1 MNNKERMKHLYKIVL
16 LLFTIGL
23 FYCGSINAAGKKNY
37 PILILSSPGH
47 FDSYT
52 GEILK
57 AEGFN
62 EFHFS
67 SLTSLKYLKKFHLVI
82 LPEVALT
89 DPQKDIFTSYIRE
102 GGNLIAF
109 RPDKKLATILGIKNN
124 TDSINEG
131 YISID
136 IFSEIGKGLI
146 KETLQFHG
154 TGDLYQLNGSK
165 KIASFYNHSDVPTD
179 YPAVVMNNYGHGH
192 AIAFMYNLPKSIAY
206 TRQGNY
212 LFAGEE
218 KDSINGIRAMDMF
231 TDGWVDT
238 SKNTINQAG

>member
-1 MNNKERMKHLYKIVL
+1 MKHLYKVVL

-23 FYCGSINAAGKKNY
+23 FYCSSINAAGKKNY
-37 PILILSSPGH
+37 PILILRSPGH
-47 FDSYT
+47 FDSFA

-67 SLTSLKYLKKFHLVI
+67 LRTSLKYLKKFDLVI

-89 DPQKDIFTSYIRE
+89 DTQKDILTSYVRE

-109 RPDKKLATILGIKNN
+109 RPDKKLATIFGVVDNKDIL
-124 TDSINEG
+124 DEG

-136 IFSEIGKGLI
+136 TFSEIGKGLT

-154 TGDLYQLNGSK
+154 TADL
-165 KIASFYNHSDVPTD
+165 
-179 YPAVVMNNYGHGH
+179 
-192 AIAFMYNLPKSIAY
+192 
-206 TRQGNY
+206 
-212 LFAGEE
+212 
-218 KDSINGIRAMDMF
+218 
-231 TDGWVDT
+231 
-238 SKNTINQAG
+238 